1 MNPSSGVSTTT
12 AAPARPF
19 GVLVVGRRNVCRS
32 PAAERLLRAR
42 LGEDGDVV
50 VLSAG
55 TAATPEGE
63 LPAPLVEH
71 LGSVGAD
78 AEPHEARELD
88 RDLVR
93 SADVVLTATREE
105 RAAVV
110 RAVPSAIRRTF
121 TLRELARVARALGPE
136 VLPEGDVAE
145 RLAALVAAA
154 ARHRTPTAPR
164 AAADD
169 DVLDPYGRDEAAY
182 DAAFRQVLSAVEV
195 IAETVRPELAAEHP
209 APERA
214 ERPLPAVRARRSVL
228 RTVVVAA
235 LVSLLLLVVAGTTGA
250 LVAVDRLDN
259 RVERFPDPFADLPTR
274 PPEPAPSAG
283 ASTAEGALTVL
294 VLGASQDGAGGDGAG
309 EDGAAGDGSGSGG
322 DAEADVVLLAHV
334 AADRR
339 SAQVV
344 ALPPDLRVELP
355 GVEPAP
361 LRTAAE
367 LGGPAGAV
375 QAVEQLTGVRVDH
388 VALTDAETFARV
400 TETLGGVDLDV
411 TDDVVVRGRV
421 AVPAGRHRLTGGLA
435 LAWMQDTDGD
445 AARAERGQ
453 LWLRAILDRLGQD
466 DVRSDPTTWLEVL
479 DVLSGSVA
487 VDEGLDRGTM
497 LGLLA
502 SLRTLRPADVQVV
515 TAPTTTGTGADGSP
529 TVVPDPGPFAA
540 LMDALRSDTLDEHLA
555 AAPG

>member
-12 AAPARPF
+12 GAPARPF
-19 GVLVVGRRNVCRS
+19 AVLVVGTRNVCRS

-42 LGEDGDVV
+42 LGEHGDVV
-50 VLSAG
+50 ILSAG
-55 TAATPEGE
+55 TEATADGD

-78 AEPHEARELD
+78 ADAHEARELD
-88 RDLVR
+88 PELVR
-93 SADVVLTATREE
+93 SADVVLTATRQE

-110 RAVPSAIRRTF
+110 RTVPSAIRRTF

-136 VLPEGDVAE
+136 VLPEGDVAG
-145 RLAALVAAA
+145 RLSALVDAA
-154 ARHRTPTAPR
+154 ARHRTPTSPR
-164 AAADD
+164 AAGDD
-169 DVLDPYGRDEAAY
+169 DLLDPYGRDEAAY
-182 DAAFRQVLSAVEV
+182 ATAFDQVLAAVEG

-209 APERA
+209 APGHD
-214 ERPLPAVRARRSVL
+214 ERPLPAVRAGRSVL
-228 RTVVVAA
+228 RTVALAA

-250 LVAVDRLDN
+250 LVAVDRLDS
-259 RVERFPDPFADLPTR
+259 RVQRFPDPFADLPTR
-274 PPEPAPSAG
+274 PPAPAPPAAG
-283 ASTAEGALTVL
+283 STTEPALTVL
-294 VLGASQDGAGGDGAG
+294 VLGASADDAGGDGASG
-309 EDGAAGDGSGSGG
+309 DAAGPGGAAGT
-322 DAEADVVLLAHV
+322 DVVLLAHV

-344 ALPPDLRVELP
+344 ALPPDLHVGVP
-355 GVEPAP
+355 GSEPAP
-361 LRTAAE
+361 LRSAAA
-367 LGGPAGAV
+367 LGGPPGAV

-421 AVPAGRHRLTGGLA
+421 AVPTGRHRLTGGLA
-435 LAWMQDTDGD
+435 LAWMQDTDDD

-453 LWLRAILDRLGQD
+453 LWLRAILDRLGHD
-466 DVRSDPTTWLEVL
+466 DVRSDPTTWLALL

-487 VDEGLDRGTM
+487 VDEGLDRGAM
-497 LGLLA
+497 LGLLT
-502 SLRTLRPADVQVV
+502 SLRTLRPGDVQVV
-515 TAPTTTGTGADGSP
+515 TAPTTAGTAADGSP

-555 AAPG
+555 GAPG

>member
-1 MNPSSGVSTTT
+1 MVRVNPSSGVSTTT
-12 AAPARPF
+12 GAPARPF
-19 GVLVVGRRNVCRS
+19 GVLVVGTRNVCRS
-32 PAAERLLRAR
+32 PAAEQLLRAR

-55 TAATPEGE
+55 TAVTAEDE
-63 LPAPLVEH
+63 RPAPLPEH
-71 LGSVGAD
+71 LGPAEAD
-78 AEPHEARELD
+78 AEPHEARALD
-88 RDLVR
+88 PDLVR
-93 SADVVLTATREE
+93 SADLVLTATREE

-136 VLPEGDVAE
+136 VLPEGDVAA
-145 RLAALVAAA
+145 RLSALVGVA
-154 ARHRTPTAPR
+154 ARHRTPTTPR
-164 AAADD
+164 AAAADD
-169 DVLDPYGRDEAAY
+169 DVLDPDGRDEAAY
-182 DAAFRQVLSAVEV
+182 AAALHQVLSAVEG
-195 IAETVRPELAAEHP
+195 ITETVRPELAAEHP
-209 APERA
+209 ARA
-214 ERPLPAVRARRSVL
+214 HDERPPPAARARRSVL
-228 RTVVVAA
+228 RTVVVAV
-235 LVSLLLLVVAGTTGA
+235 LVSLVLLVVAGTTGA
-250 LVAVDRLDN
+250 LVAVDRLDS
-259 RVERFPDPFADLPTR
+259 RVQRFPDPFADLPTR
-274 PPEPAPSAG
+274 PPEPAPPAAGSA
-283 ASTAEGALTVL
+283 TEPALTVL
-294 VLGASQDGAGGDGAG
+294 VLGASGDDGGRDDVGADGGAGT
-309 EDGAAGDGSGSGG
+309 
-322 DAEADVVLLAHV
+322 DVVLLAHV

-344 ALPPDLRVELP
+344 ALPPDLRVDVP
-355 GVEPAP
+355 GSEPAP
-361 LRTAAE
+361 LRSAAA

-435 LAWMQDTDGD
+435 LAWVQDTEDD

-453 LWLRAILDRLGQD
+453 LWLRAILDRLGHD
-466 DVRSDPTTWLEVL
+466 DVRSDPTTWLELL

-502 SLRTLRPADVQVV
+502 SLRTLRPDDVQVV
-515 TAPTTTGTGADGSP
+515 TAPTTPGTAADGSP

-540 LMDALRSDTLDEHLA
+540 LMDALRSDALDEHLA
-555 AAPG
+555 PGRG